1 MLVYIHV
8 GNYLTSGRAY
18 YYIILGEKYGN
29 TMIVYYP
36 DEGKMFTTLA
46 LFVLKLETMLLLETV
61 LTLLRL
67 LLL

>member
-1 MLVYIHV
+1 
-8 GNYLTSGRAY
+8 
-18 YYIILGEKYGN
+18 
-29 TMIVYYP
+29 MIVYYP

>member
-1 MLVYIHV
+1 MRKIP
-8 GNYLTSGRAY
+8 Y
-18 YYIILGEKYGN
+18 YF
-29 TMIVYYP
+29 VYYP
-36 DEGKMFTTLA
+36 EEGRMLTTLA

>member
-1 MLVYIHV
+1 MSCNALVYIHV
-8 GNYLTSGRAY
+8 RNYPDIGDNY
-18 YYIILGEKYGN
+18 YEKNTILFYLL
-29 TMIVYYP
+29 Y
-36 DEGKMFTTLA
+36 DEGKMLTTLA